1 MIGAAFQCS
10 VFPLQ
15 CFHRPCVQTG
25 GRINWTLPSDPCSS
39 ALICTPVSLLWTCKI
54 CHNTQGIFN
63 KNIKPVM
70 NESDYLGVE
79 APEGAVE
86 EVL

>member
-39 ALICTPVSLLWTCKI
+39 AL
-54 CHNTQGIFN
+54 NTQGIFN
-63 KNIKPVM
+63 KNIKPIM

-79 APEGAVE
+79 APEGPIE